1 MRNGSAARRAS
12 NINSSN
18 QAKRDVP
25 ISKLILAGGSLV
37 SLLLLS
43 SCQKGS
49 DVRAV
54 SGEDLAYASQVQISD
69 LHLSAEE
76 NFLGQ
81 QVVYLDG
88 KITNRGSQVVRQLR
102 IRLFFRDTLNQV
114 VLREEQEILGRRSE
128 SLGPGQTHSFQI
140 RFDRI
145 PDSWN
150 REVPQ
155 FEIVSLQVQ

>member
-1 MRNGSAARRAS
+1 MACPTSNTDGSNPARRA
-12 NINSSN
+12 I
-18 QAKRDVP
+18 A
-25 ISKLILAGGSLV
+25 IGKLFLAEGVWLG
-37 SLLLLS
+37 LLFLI
-43 SCQKGS
+43 SCQKAPE
-49 DVRAV
+49 VRTV
-54 SGEDLAYASQVQISD
+54 SGGDPAYASQVQITD

-88 KITNRGSQVVRQLR
+88 KIGNRGFQLIRQLR

-114 VLREEQEILGRRSE
+114 VLRDEQEILGGRSE
-128 SLGPGQTHSFQI
+128 PLRPGQTRSFQI

-150 REVPQ
+150 LQVPQ